1 MLYEGGASLSGELK
15 ESTQATTR
23 RPITSNSFCFTRSTV
38 GALIVNSQLGESAV
52 PEYEIHRL
60 RCEDVEVST
69 PQQPVPPESSSH
81 TTNPPKQVI
90 RISPLAYLGCA
101 FLLFAVSFPIFG
113 WPAAFGWL
121 VIAPIVAVAWVARVR
136 TTVTPD
142 GLEVRRLFGGRSLAW
157 SEITGFRFP
166 GRGWARATL
175 TDGGEVTLPAVTFD
189 RLPDIAQASGGRIT
203 DPYAAA
209 AAADE
214 AAHHADTESN
224 LEQPVKNRPDT
235 DGE

>member
-1 MLYEGGASLSGELK
+1 M
-15 ESTQATTR
+15 
-23 RPITSNSFCFTRSTV
+23 
-38 GALIVNSQLGESAV
+38 
-52 PEYEIHRL
+52 
-60 RCEDVEVST
+60 
-69 PQQPVPPESSSH
+69 PPESSSH

-121 VIAPIVAVAWVARVR
+121 VIAPIVAAAWVARVR
-136 TTVTPD
+136 TTVTSD

-166 GRGWARATL
+166 RSGWARATL
-175 TDGGEVTLPAVTFD
+175 ADGGEVTLPVVTFD
-189 RLPDIAQASGGRIT
+189 RLPEIAEASGGRIT

-209 AAADE
+209 AAAEE
-214 AAHHADTESN
+214 AAHHTATESDG
-224 LEQPVKNRPDT
+224 EHPADDRPAT

>member
-1 MLYEGGASLSGELK
+1 MRRCRGVNSAAARATRIIIPHDEP
-15 ESTQATTR
+15 TQAGH
-23 RPITSNSFCFTRSTV
+23 PDFS
-38 GALIVNSQLGESAV
+38 
-52 PEYEIHRL
+52 
-60 RCEDVEVST
+60 
-69 PQQPVPPESSSH
+69 
-81 TTNPPKQVI
+81 
-90 RISPLAYLGCA
+90 LAYLGCA

-175 TDGGEVTLPAVTFD
+175 TDGA
-189 RLPDIAQASGGRIT
+189 R
-203 DPYAAA
+203 
-209 AAADE
+209 
-214 AAHHADTESN
+214 
-224 LEQPVKNRPDT
+224 
-235 DGE
+235 